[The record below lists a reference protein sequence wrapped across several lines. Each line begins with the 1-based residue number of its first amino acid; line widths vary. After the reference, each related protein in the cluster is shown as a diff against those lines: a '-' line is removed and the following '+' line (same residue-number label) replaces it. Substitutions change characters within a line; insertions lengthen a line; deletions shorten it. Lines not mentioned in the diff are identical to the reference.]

1 MAVEISDKQLV
12 ASYQNFFG
20 NFYPHKN
27 DTIFKKF
34 IIKTLQFLFPL
45 IVKILNSKRLV
56 LSKLK
61 KIHLDQNIKSKKIE
75 INLNQ
80 SSKFFLDNNGWCFIE
95 NFLDNDTYDLIY
107 NYWPDENHFLLGSKL
122 VKYYYTALSQSKS
135 LSLRILKSF
144 IT

>member
-61 KIHLDQNIKSKKIE
+61 KIHLDQNIKSKK
-75 INLNQ
+75 
-80 SSKFFLDNNGWCFIE
+80 
-95 NFLDNDTYDLIY
+95 
-107 NYWPDENHFLLGSKL
+107 
-122 VKYYYTALSQSKS
+122 
-135 LSLRILKSF
+135 
-144 IT
+144 